1 MTDGE
6 WQPSQKERGRL
17 AREFRLMNHAGERPA
32 LPPNPFTNP

>member
-17 AREFRLMNHAGERPA
+17 ARVIQMPKLAGEPPT
-32 LPPNPFTNP
+32 LLPNPLTNP